1 MTIQYI
7 ATGIIVIILIQLL
20 IQVLKDRTQL
30 FKLLFWG
37 IFWGIALIFIWLPTN
52 TIDKLGQ
59 LFGVGRGIDVLVYLS
74 IIFLFYYIFKQ
85 NEKINKLEK
94 EVTRIVREIAK
105 KKDTG
110 LELSKEINHYCLQ
123 NCL

>member
-52 TIDKLGQ
+52 TIDKVGQ

-94 EVTRIVREIAK
+94 EITKLVRRLAK
-105 KKDTG
+105 DETK
-110 LELSKEINHYCLQ
+110 S
-123 NCL
+123 